1 MKVLVKTVVVI
12 EKSKLSESE
21 LVASMS
27 SSKSVLK
34 RRINQVDQDS
44 DDSEASETPNV
55 KKSNIVA
62 RELYSESPP
71 RQKETKEVI
80 VHEKD
85 SRESPGSTL
94 IPSFKAQ
101 TNSLLTKSS
110 LQPIE
115 PPIKSSIKATS
126 VEAKTNA
133 SPIASP
139 RSKQENK
146 PEEVRVIKAKDLAE
160 DRILEKKRLNK
171 LLTIFEDQKPI
182 K

>member
-1 MKVLVKTVVVI
+1 ML
-12 EKSKLSESE
+12 
-21 LVASMS
+21 
-27 SSKSVLK
+27 
-34 RRINQVDQDS
+34 QDS

-62 RELYSESPP
+62 RELYPESPP
-71 RQKETKEVI
+71 SHKESKEVV
-80 VHEKD
+80 VHEND
-85 SRESPGSTL
+85 SRESPSSATL

-115 PPIKSSIKATS
+115 PPIKSSIKAAS

>member
-12 EKSKLSESE
+12 EKSKLSGSE

>member
-1 MKVLVKTVVVI
+1 M
-12 EKSKLSESE
+12 
-21 LVASMS
+21 A
-27 SSKSVLK
+27 
-34 RRINQVDQDS
+34 

-62 RELYSESPP
+62 RELYPESPP
-71 RQKETKEVI
+71 RQKESKEVVVI
-80 VHEKD
+80 END
-85 SRESPGSTL
+85 SRESPGAPL
-94 IPSFKAQ
+94 IPTFKAQ
-101 TNSLLTKSS
+101 TNSLLTKLS

-115 PPIKSSIKATS
+115 SSIKSSIKAAS
-126 VEAKTNA
+126 VEAKTDV

>member
-1 MKVLVKTVVVI
+1 M
-12 EKSKLSESE
+12 
-21 LVASMS
+21 
-27 SSKSVLK
+27 
-34 RRINQVDQDS
+34 
-44 DDSEASETPNV
+44 

-62 RELYSESPP
+62 RELYPESPP
-71 RQKETKEVI
+71 SHKESKEVV
-80 VHEKD
+80 VHEND
-85 SRESPGSTL
+85 SRESPSSATL

-115 PPIKSSIKATS
+115 LPIQSSIKAAS
-126 VEAKTNA
+126 VEDEAKTNA